1 MTDTTRPADYW
12 LRYRLH
18 DLKAQITAEDSIGRK
33 IGLYHAAKRMVTH
46 LEEQMNKD
54 DTDLQET
61 AHAGILDKLLET
73 VEEIADYAS
82 QSRSAKNNNSFDLPK
97 LLLSLNKLMDALNV
111 QLASIRDL
119 HDTVKTHTGMIERTN
134 ETMSSLQNRVT
145 SLEAKYATN
154 YIHVKD
160 TNPNISNIS
169 VNVPPTVPHKD
180 NTSKL
185 LLKRFL
191 AVQRICEA
199 SIDLDR
205 HGAVAPSTDRQW
217 LAQSVLNILN
227 GNVDG

>member
-1 MTDTTRPADYW
+1 MTDTRPADYW

-97 LLLSLNKLMDALNV
+97 LLFSLNKLMDALNV

-119 HDTVKTHTGMIERTN
+119 HDTAKTQNSIIV
-134 ETMSSLQNRVT
+134 SLQNRVT

-160 TNPNISNIS
+160 TPISNIS

-199 SIDLDR
+199 SIDLDK